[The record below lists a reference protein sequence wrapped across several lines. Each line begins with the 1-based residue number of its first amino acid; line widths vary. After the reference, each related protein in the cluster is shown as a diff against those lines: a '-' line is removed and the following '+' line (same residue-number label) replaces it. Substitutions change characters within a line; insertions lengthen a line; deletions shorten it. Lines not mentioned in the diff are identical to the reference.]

1 LGCWDM
7 PVWLACQ
14 NILCLHHL
22 LPFLFLKNT
31 CFIFFLPHPPR
42 ISPWYLHII
51 HMSYIYIYFLNSF
64 IQSLSQSGSHSFINS
79 FIQILWFM
87 YIYNYIHKP
96 ASNHLFVARDLI
108 WVLPSR
114 QPWIQQP
121 LLINDGFSGFPQIVI
136 LWFSNSTCFIEQ
148 CHKMMP
154 KSSKMLQV
162 GLYFI

>member
-1 LGCWDM
+1 MWFSIVML
-7 PVWLACQ
+7 VYQ
-14 NILCLHHL
+14 
-22 LPFLFLKNT
+22 KV
-31 CFIFFLPHPPR
+31 
-42 ISPWYLHII
+42 S
-51 HMSYIYIYFLNSF
+51 SF
-64 IQSLSQSGSHSFINS
+64 IPSIHSFFKRFFHPVIESVRQSFINS

-96 ASNHLFVARDLI
+96 ASNHLFAERNLI

-136 LWFSNSTCFIEQ
+136 LEFSNSTCFIEQ

-154 KSSKMLQV
+154 QSSKMLQV
-162 GLYFI
+162 GLYIFITFINYIDLSFIDPYIQQLL